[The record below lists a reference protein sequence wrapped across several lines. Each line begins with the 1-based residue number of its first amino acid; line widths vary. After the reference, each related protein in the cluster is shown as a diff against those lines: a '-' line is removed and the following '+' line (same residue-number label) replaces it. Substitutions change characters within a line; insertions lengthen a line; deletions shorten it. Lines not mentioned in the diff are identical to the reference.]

1 MRTFFFLV
9 VIAALL
15 ALSNPTMD
23 DFADYAGDTVAAEIT
38 REGPGWA
45 GALGGLA
52 TETLVDR
59 ATQRADYLLAS
70 RYTLE
75 LSDDPDEAWVFLGV
89 ATRFVELQRPAS
101 LREDE
106 TSE

>member
-23 DFADYAGDTVAAEIT
+23 DFSDFAGDTVAAEIT
-38 REGPGWA
+38 RDGPGWA

-52 TETLVDR
+52 AGALVDR
-59 ATQRADYLLAS
+59 ATERNDYLLAS

-75 LSDDPDEAWVFLGV
+75 LGDDPDEAWVFLGI
-89 ATRFVELQRPAS
+89 ATQFVELQRPAS

-106 TSE
+106 TDE

>member
-23 DFADYAGDTVAAEIT
+23 DFADYAGGTVAATIAQD
-38 REGPGWA
+38 GPGWA

-52 TETLVDR
+52 TEAFVDR
-59 ATQRADYLLAS
+59 TTVRQDYLLAS

-75 LSDDPDEAWVFLGV
+75 LGDDPDEAWVFLGV
-89 ATRFVELQRPAS
+89 ATRFIELQRPAS

-106 TSE
+106 AEE